1 MNSKKIVTRLIIL
14 ILVTL
19 AFSSIFYFYF
29 KNSRASSPLQD
40 EKYMEQLNVLS
51 NKYKIVSPTV
61 PTPTP
66 SLIKESKTQ
75 NFVDVII
82 EAIAK
87 FFDKF

>member
-1 MNSKKIVTRLIIL
+1 MSKGNIYVRLTLLIV
-14 ILVTL
+14 VTIV
-19 AFSSIFYFYF
+19 FISFFYFFYR
-29 KNSRASSPLQD
+29 NSRASSPLQD

-51 NKYKIVSPTV
+51 KKYKIVSPIL

-66 SLIKESKTQ
+66 YLIKESKTQ

-87 FFDKF
+87 FFDRY